1 MIRRI
6 ALSRAACRLL
16 PGLIVVIMAAI
27 IMGRHAFGAPSGDR
41 PSVGQPETSQAG
53 EARPTAGRW
62 IGETSTVAL
71 AVQTAAHVR
80 GSPGDTETSLG
91 GPESDL
97 INGLRLED
105 TFGVQVIGAVGE
117 SLQGGGSEIRDA
129 GARFVNFGIDW
140 SRLAPLST
148 TIPVEYAWAPY
159 DTAISETTAL
169 GLSVIATLGSNPVWA
184 ASYHRGPVNCVP
196 LERWNE
202 YVTAVVQRYKGSVRY
217 WAIYNEPDGIVG
229 TSASEHT
236 CPGDPRDWADFGGH
250 PAAYVEILRRAH
262 DIIAVEDPN
271 AVVLFGGIAYDG
283 FTDDTF
289 SPTPGPFVRDFLT
302 DTLNFGAAAY
312 FDVMNF
318 HYYQYFDPR
327 WEQMSGRPGL
337 IGKTESVRSILQNHG
352 SDRPIILTELGSTS
366 VLGGETEDSQSR
378 KVVQFFSRAMSTG
391 IKVAVWYVM
400 QDYGGY
406 DSFGYHGLLHSD
418 FSPKPSLPAY
428 ATLAAKVSGHSFLRP
443 LAPTEWGASSLEGY
457 VFQKYAEALQT
468 SAVWTNDGLTR
479 TILLPA
485 GVFSVTDKY
494 GVPRPFGTA
503 LTVDG
508 DPVFIL
514 RNRMELHLPVLLRQ

>member
-1 MIRRI
+1 MVRRI
-6 ALSRAACRLL
+6 DLARAARRLL
-16 PGLIVVIMAAI
+16 PSLIVLILVADV
-27 IMGRHAFGAPSGDR
+27 MGSHAFGAPSGDR
-41 PSVGQPETSQAG
+41 PFDGQPETSQAG
-53 EARPTAGRW
+53 AFWLATGQLPTGTPTA
-62 IGETSTVAL
+62 AL
-71 AVQTAAHVR
+71 AGAPAADFR
-80 GSPGDTETSLG
+80 DASGNTGSGRLDPQNN
-91 GPESDL
+91 L
-97 INGLRLED
+97 ISSLRLED

-117 SLQGGGSEIRDA
+117 SLQGGGAAVRDA
-129 GARFVNFGIDW
+129 GARFVNFGINW
-140 SRLAPLST
+140 SELAPLST

-229 TSASEHT
+229 TSASAHA

-283 FTDDTF
+283 FTETG
-289 SPTPGPFVRDFLT
+289 GPFVRAFLT
-302 DTLNFGAAAY
+302 DTLNLGAAAY

-318 HYYQYFDPR
+318 HYYPAYDGA
-327 WEQMSGRPGL
+327 WSLGSGRPGL

-352 SDRPIILTELGSTS
+352 SDRPIILTELGSSS

-378 KVVQFFSRAMSTG
+378 KVVQFYSRAMSAG
-391 IKVAVWYVM
+391 IRVATWYVM
-400 QDYGGY
+400 QDYSGN
-406 DSFGYHGLLHSD
+406 DFRYHGLLHSD
-418 FSPKPSLPAY
+418 YSPKSSLSAY
-428 ATLAAKVSGHSFLRP
+428 ATLAAKVSGHSFLQP

-468 SAVWTNDGLTR
+468 SVVWTSDNSTR
-479 TILLPA
+479 TVSLPT

-494 GVPRPFGTA
+494 GVPRPFGTT
-503 LTVDG
+503 LIVDG
-508 DPVFIL
+508 DPVFVL
-514 RNRMELHLPVLLRQ
+514 RNRMELYLPVVLRQ